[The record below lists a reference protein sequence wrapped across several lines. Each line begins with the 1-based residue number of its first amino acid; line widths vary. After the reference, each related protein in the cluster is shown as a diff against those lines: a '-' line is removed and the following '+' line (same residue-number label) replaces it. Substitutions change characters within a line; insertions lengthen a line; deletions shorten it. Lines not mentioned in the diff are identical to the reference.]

1 MHHYRP
7 LARELSASFLS
18 SLSLFRSLALSA
30 CLSCCRIGVSW
41 LTSSDCQIKFI
52 FDVCSLLHHQKKKE
66 IWRPKTQRYEPQKSN
81 KSPVVNLAQ
90 SDHTVLR
97 HFIWAFTRGDRNH
110 FSNHIP
116 PSLHSSKHRKSA
128 IDNLSYLRNPQGTT
142 ARGHIS
148 PSLSARALAHN

>member
-1 MHHYRP
+1 M
-7 LARELSASFLS
+7 LLSFLLS
-18 SLSLFRSLALSA
+18 LSFSLSLSPPASLVAGLGSVGSRA
-30 CLSCCRIGVSW
+30 QTAKLNLYLMCAHFY
-41 LTSSDCQIKFI
+41 TIK
-52 FDVCSLLHHQKKKE
+52 KKKE

-90 SDHTVLR
+90 SDHAVLR

-148 PSLSARALAHN
+148 LSLSARALAHN